1 MKTAA
6 SRRRARNLVLLALLT
21 TIPSLAAAGSAVP
34 RNWKSCPTTYDAFHA
49 DLEARREQLET
60 KLAGLS
66 DDQVFQF
73 TKSGTLDA
81 RLLRLLWPDLARDPI
96 SAAMW
101 SGCLSWWGTL
111 EAALKEQNRA
121 HLKEAID
128 LWESCQVDAYREE
141 LTPPAT
147 ELLACARS
155 LAKSWPGK

>member
-1 MKTAA
+1 MPPYPSVAFFQNGQNMF
-6 SRRRARNLVLLALLT
+6 SFIFMDSFYLRVLRRFCCIFLNGRLQKDLLNNLIL
-21 TIPSLAAAGSAVP
+21 S
-34 RNWKSCPTTYDAFHA
+34 
-49 DLEARREQLET
+49 EQNT
-60 KLAGLS
+60 PF
-66 DDQVFQF
+66 DQVFQF